1 MRDPYEVLG
10 VARTAT
16 PDEVKAAYR
25 ALAKKYHPD
34 NYADSPLADVANEKM
49 AEVNEAYDAIVSGQ
63 AQSGAFRG
71 GQSGSYTYDSGS
83 RYAGSTYDYST
94 IRSLISLGRLDEA
107 ERALENLDQTV
118 RGAEWY
124 FLKGQINY
132 QRGWLD
138 QAYTYFTTAY
148 NMEPNNADYRR
159 MYESITQQRSGGYR
173 ASRRPTGD
181 TASSACSI
189 CQGLLCADCC
199 CECMGGDLIP
209 CC

>member
-10 VARTAT
+10 VPRTAT
-16 PDEVKAAYR
+16 HDEIKTAYR

-34 NYADSPLADVANEKM
+34 NYTDSPLSDVANEKM
-49 AEVNEAYDAIVSGQ
+49 AEINEAYDAIMSGQ
-63 AQSGAFRG
+63 AQTGA
-71 GQSGSYTYDSGS
+71 QSGTYTYNRGYQSNGS
-83 RYAGSTYDYST
+83 ANDYSL
-94 IRSLISLGRLDEA
+94 IRSMISLGRLDEA
-107 ERALENLDQTV
+107 EQSLESINQNARD
-118 RGAEWY
+118 AEWY

-148 NMEPNNADYRR
+148 NMNPNNEDYKR
-159 MYESITQQRSGGYR
+159 MYESITQQRTGGFR
-173 ASRRPTGD
+173 ASRRPSGD
-181 TASSACSI
+181 TMGSACNI

>member
-10 VARTAT
+10 VPRNAT
-16 PDEVKAAYR
+16 NEQVKTAYR
-25 ALAKKYHPD
+25 SLAKKYHPD

-49 AEVNEAYDAIVSGQ
+49 AEINEAYDTIM
-63 AQSGAFRG
+63 SGAAQTGGFHSA
-71 GQSGSYTYDSGS
+71 GQSGSYTYQRTYQSG
-83 RYAGSTYDYST
+83 GSPDFDL
-94 IRSLISLGRLDEA
+94 IRSFVWDGRLDEA
-107 ERALENLDQTV
+107 EQALESMDPAM

-124 FLKGQINY
+124 YWKGQVNY
-132 QRGWLD
+132 KRGWLD
-138 QAYTYFTTAY
+138 QAYTYFSTAY
-148 NMEPNNADYRR
+148 NMDPQNQNYRR
-159 MYESITQQRSGGYR
+159 MYETVTQQRSGGFR
-173 ASRRPTGD
+173 ASRRPGGD

>member
-10 VARTAT
+10 VPRTAT
-16 PDEVKAAYR
+16 PDEIKTAYR

-34 NYADSPLADVANEKM
+34 NYTDSPLSDVANEKM
-49 AEVNEAYDAIVSGQ
+49 AEINEAYDAIVSGQ
-63 AQSGAFRG
+63 AQAGS
-71 GQSGSYTYDSGS
+71 QSGTYTYNRGYQSNG
-83 RYAGSTYDYST
+83 AANDYSL
-94 IRSLISLGRLDEA
+94 IRSMISLGRLDEA
-107 ERALENLDQTV
+107 ERSLEAIDQNV
-118 RGAEWY
+118 RDAEWY
-124 FLKGQINY
+124 YLKGQINY

-148 NMEPNNADYRR
+148 NMNPNNEDYRR
-159 MYESITQQRSGGYR
+159 MYESITQQRTGGFR
-173 ASRRPTGD
+173 ASRRPSGD
-181 TASSACSI
+181 TMGSACNI

>member
-10 VARTAT
+10 VPRTAT
-16 PDEVKAAYR
+16 ADEVKAAYR

-49 AEVNEAYDAIVSGQ
+49 AEVNEAYDAIM
-63 AQSGAFRG
+63 
-71 GQSGSYTYDSGS
+71 SGSVGTY
-83 RYAGSTYDYST
+83 RTAGQGGYSYQTAGASQTFSTV
-94 IRSLISLGRLDEA
+94 RSYLTLGRLDEA
-107 ERALENLDQTV
+107 EQLLESMAASD

-124 FLKGQINY
+124 FLKGQVNY

-138 QAYTYFTTAY
+138 QAYTYYTTAY
-148 NMEPNNADYRR
+148 NMEPQNPDYRR
-159 MYESITQQRSGGYR
+159 MYDAMTQQRSGGYR
-173 ASRRPTGD
+173 TTRRSGGD
-181 TASSACSI
+181 TMSSACNI

>member
-10 VARTAT
+10 VQRNAT
-16 PDEVKAAYR
+16 PDEVKTAYR

-34 NYADSPLADVANEKM
+34 NYTDSPLSDVANEKM
-49 AEVNEAYDAIVSGQ
+49 AEINEAYDAIMSGQ
-63 AQSGAFRG
+63 AQSGSYTTGA
-71 GQSGSYTYDSGS
+71 QSGSYTYNRGYQSGG
-83 RYAGSTYDYST
+83 YTNDYSM
-94 IRSLISLGRLDEA
+94 IRSRD
-107 ERALENLDQTV
+107 
-118 RGAEWY
+118 AEWY
-124 FLKGQINY
+124 FLKGQCNY

-148 NMEPNNADYRR
+148 NMEPNNPDYQR
-159 MYESITQQRSGGYR
+159 MYESITQQRSGGFR
-173 ASRRPTGD
+173 ASRRPQGD

>member
-10 VARTAT
+10 VPRTAT
-16 PDEVKAAYR
+16 TDEVKAAYR

-34 NYADSPLADVANEKM
+34 NYTDSPLADVANEKM
-49 AEVNEAYDAIVSGQ
+49 AEINEAYDAIMSGSAQFYQSSGQ
-63 AQSGAFRG
+63 GGYGYQRSYQSGVPTFDTVRTLVWN
-71 GQSGSYTYDSGS
+71 GQ
-83 RYAGSTYDYST
+83 
-94 IRSLISLGRLDEA
+94 LDEA
-107 ERALENLDQTV
+107 EQALEAMDHAM

-124 FLKGQINY
+124 YWKGQVNY
-132 QRGWLD
+132 KRGWFD

-148 NMEPNNADYRR
+148 NMEPQNQNYRR
-159 MYESITQQRSGGYR
+159 MYETMTQQRSGGFR
-173 ASRRPTGD
+173 TTRSSGGD
-181 TASSACSI
+181 TMSSACSI